1 MNKVKRYLI
10 GIISVLLLVVFD
22 QYTKYLAVI
31 KLKDKD
37 PFILIDGVLQF
48 NYLENTGAAWGILSG
63 KKILFVIITSLILIF
78 LIYFFVKMPLEKK
91 YNPLKVLT
99 IILIA
104 GAIGNL
110 IDRIRLN
117 YVVDFIYFNLINFP
131 IFNIAD
137 CYVTVSVILLIILYS
152 FKYND
157 NDFDFLKFKKK

>member
-1 MNKVKRYLI
+1 MNKIKRYLI

-63 KKILFVIITSLILIF
+63 KKILFVIVTSLILIF

-91 YNPLKVLT
+91 YNPLKLLT

>member
-31 KLKDKD
+31 KLKDKE

-63 KKILFVIITSLILIF
+63 KKILFVIVTSLILVF

>member
-63 KKILFVIITSLILIF
+63 KKILFVIVTSLILVF